1 MEFPAH
7 IRIQEDGTRNIQ
19 SVAEHCRGAAR
30 CAAESLGGIGLS
42 KAAYLTGLLHDL
54 GKATPEFQAYIE
66 SAVNGEAVRR
76 GAVVHTFAGVRLL
89 LEQYH
94 GPTPASYDDITCELL
109 AFAIGSH
116 HGSFDCVGKTRSS
129 GFQHR
134 LLSHDSEY
142 REAVQNFLS
151 SCAGQDEIDSLFR
164 ASCQNCLFVFLLRM

>member
-66 SAVNGEAVRR
+66 SAVNGEAVPGRPADASYQRHLHRECGQRGSSPARSGGPYLCR
-76 GAVVHTFAGVRLL
+76 GAAAAGAVPR
-89 LEQYH
+89 
-94 GPTPASYDDITCELL
+94 AN
-109 AFAIGSH
+109 A
-116 HGSFDCVGKTRSS
+116 
-129 GFQHR
+129 GF
-134 LLSHDSEY
+134 
-142 REAVQNFLS
+142 
-151 SCAGQDEIDSLFR
+151 
-164 ASCQNCLFVFLLRM
+164 LR

>member
-89 LEQYH
+89 LEQ
-94 GPTPASYDDITCELL
+94 
-109 AFAIGSH
+109 
-116 HGSFDCVGKTRSS
+116 
-129 GFQHR
+129 
-134 LLSHDSEY
+134 
-142 REAVQNFLS
+142 
-151 SCAGQDEIDSLFR
+151 
-164 ASCQNCLFVFLLRM
+164 